1 MEGQII
7 GENEIIEGKNIGL
20 FSLYTKNL
28 IGPHTINEKQFWFGT
43 EEVKKEDFWMFNTM
57 LQYLKFC

>member
-28 IGPHTINEKQFWFGT
+28 IGPHTINEK
-43 EEVKKEDFWMFNTM
+43 
-57 LQYLKFC
+57 